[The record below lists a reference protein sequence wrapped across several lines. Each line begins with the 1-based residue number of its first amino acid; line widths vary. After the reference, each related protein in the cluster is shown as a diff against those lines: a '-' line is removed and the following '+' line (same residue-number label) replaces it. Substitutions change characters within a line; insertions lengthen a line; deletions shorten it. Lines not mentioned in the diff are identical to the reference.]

1 MVELLPHCHRSGA
14 RHGSGWG
21 SPGGPDGR
29 SSVMVP
35 RYSYGQC
42 SIGAASGTVLDV
54 LRTQKL
60 KENEGF
66 YGFTDFRGLR
76 RRGGGADTQQ
86 RIKLPPVCTRC
97 TFYAQTAQL
106 LGYPDPQAE
115 ALRAF
120 GYLGFLYVPAPTRS
134 LEPSPRR
141 HGKKILKELGCY
153 ILPTNTCQPT

>member
-1 MVELLPHCHRSGA
+1 
-14 RHGSGWG
+14 
-21 SPGGPDGR
+21 
-29 SSVMVP
+29 MVP

-86 RIKLPPVCTRC
+86 RIKLPPARHSKTR
-97 TFYAQTAQL
+97 
-106 LGYPDPQAE
+106 PQ
-115 ALRAF
+115 R
-120 GYLGFLYVPAPTRS
+120 
-134 LEPSPRR
+134 LESRMV
-141 HGKKILKELGCY
+141 EL
-153 ILPTNTCQPT
+153 